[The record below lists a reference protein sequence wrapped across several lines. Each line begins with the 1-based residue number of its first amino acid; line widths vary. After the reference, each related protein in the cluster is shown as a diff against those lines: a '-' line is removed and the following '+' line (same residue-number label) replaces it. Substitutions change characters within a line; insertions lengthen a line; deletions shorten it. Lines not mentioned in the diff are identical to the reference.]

1 MKAKEKYADQSFEHK
16 DIAHGGM
23 AYVEYEGAGDM
34 KPEAVKDLIKDKL
47 GVTVLHVYQKRK
59 EDQGKG
65 VAQLDNIW
73 VEDFLSKLDDDNKL
87 GDLTFKAADGKWYI
101 IVVYIYIHYL
111 LIYN

>member
-1 MKAKEKYADQSFEHK
+1 MYNIFLLNRSEYVEMKAKEKYADQSFEHK

-47 GVTVLHVYQKRK
+47 GVTVVHVYQKRK

-87 GDLTFKAADGKWYI
+87 GDLTFKAADGK
-101 IVVYIYIHYL
+101 
-111 LIYN
+111 